1 MSAYT
6 KDYKLEVESF
16 ALEENALTAINE
28 PVYDNNNQKCAL
40 VIITGMGN
48 EKLRFN
54 ADNSFVKVEEKNV
67 DNKRTYLMWVSEG
80 VIKLNISSDSRT
92 FEPVEFAL
100 EKLTESLFATVAITS
115 HPGEIYLSWYDHV

>member
-1 MSAYT
+1 MSAYAQ
-6 KDYKLEVESF
+6 DYKLEVESF
-16 ALEENALTAINE
+16 ALEENSLTAINE

-54 ADNSFVKVEEKNV
+54 AGNSFIKVEEKKV

-92 FEPVEFAL
+92 FEPVDYFFNPRVKKAETYLMGLKIWFIRHFA
-100 EKLTESLFATVAITS
+100 
-115 HPGEIYLSWYDHV
+115 